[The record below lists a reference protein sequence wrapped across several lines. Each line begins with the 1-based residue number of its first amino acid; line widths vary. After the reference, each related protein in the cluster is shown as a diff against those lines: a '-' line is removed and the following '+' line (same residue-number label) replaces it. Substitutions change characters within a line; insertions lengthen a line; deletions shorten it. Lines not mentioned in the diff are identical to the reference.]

1 VNEETH
7 EGLREAVREV
17 CATFPDEY
25 WRKLDE
31 EREYPEAFVQAM
43 TRAGLLGALSRRST
57 VA

>member
-31 EREYPEAFVQAM
+31 EREYPEAFVQSI
-43 TRAGLLGALSRRST
+43 TRAGLRGALIPRE
-57 VA
+57 